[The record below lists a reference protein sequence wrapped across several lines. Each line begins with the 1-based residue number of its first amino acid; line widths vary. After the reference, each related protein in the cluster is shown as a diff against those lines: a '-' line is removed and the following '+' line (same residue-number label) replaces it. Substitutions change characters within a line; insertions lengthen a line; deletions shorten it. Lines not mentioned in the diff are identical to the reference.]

1 MLLLH
6 CVVQGL
12 VDQRLRVQR
21 EIMVQEVV
29 GRTQL
34 EFQVMYSRLY
44 NDLCLLPF
52 FKRISEPV
60 FPDVIP
66 LKLPDPRLQL
76 LYLILNLL
84 GPRIAS
90 I

>member
-1 MLLLH
+1 MN
-6 CVVQGL
+6 
-12 VDQRLRVQR
+12 
-21 EIMVQEVV
+21 
-29 GRTQL
+29 
-34 EFQVMYSRLY
+34 SRLY
-44 NDLCLLPF
+44 NDLRLLTF
-52 FKRISEPV
+52 FKRISEYF

-76 LYLILNLL
+76 LYLILKLL